1 MKLLESQIMNCER
14 CDLALK
20 RKRAIPGEGPL
31 KARVFLLG
39 QAPFDAE
46 EMNGRPFWGVTGA
59 FLRYF
64 LGRAGVNFYE
74 CWRTNL
80 LKCPLPRYGRPK
92 WRQIDACLP
101 YLKEEIECVRPK
113 VIVPLGKWALKGLL
127 ALFGLPRPEKNSS
140 IPSMFGKPL
149 DVGEYVLFPLP
160 HPASL
165 VYRSA
170 LWGQTVQ
177 MFDLFGLFYQTI
189 RGGDLPD
196 E

>member
-31 KARVFLLG
+31 GARVFLLG

-113 VIVPLGKWALKGLL
+113 VIVPLGKWALKACLPCL
-127 ALFGLPRPEKNSS
+127 ACRGRRKFLDPFDVWETFKRGSTSFFLASSGIFGVQV
-140 IPSMFGKPL
+140 GAVGTDGA
-149 DVGEYVLFPLP
+149 DVR
-160 HPASL
+160 SL
-165 VYRSA
+165 RVILSNDKGRRFA
-170 LWGQTVQ
+170 
-177 MFDLFGLFYQTI
+177 
-189 RGGDLPD
+189 R
-196 E
+196 